1 MRLFALFLFL
11 TNLISILF
19 LVWTILLTV
28 VFEWDL
34 HECEQGFVVY
44 YKQESTHFPETKL
57 EKRTHLVIMQ
67 HICVLLIEDLVRREK
82 VVFKEIPERDREGRS
97 SR

>member
-11 TNLISILF
+11 TNIVSILF

-34 HECEQGFVVY
+34 HECELGCFVS
-44 YKQESTHFPETKL
+44 YKHKL
-57 EKRTHLVIMQ
+57 VGIGRQ
-67 HICVLLIEDLVRREK
+67 NVL
-82 VVFKEIPERDREGRS
+82 ERGSIYSPYNALTYLYKYR
-97 SR
+97 

>member
-11 TNLISILF
+11 TNIVSILF

-34 HECEQGFVVY
+34 HECELGCFI
-44 YKQESTHFPETKL
+44 TNTN
-57 EKRTHLVIMQ
+57 
-67 HICVLLIEDLVRREK
+67 
-82 VVFKEIPERDREGRS
+82 
-97 SR
+97 

>member
-11 TNLISILF
+11 TNLVSILF

-34 HECEQGFVVY
+34 HECEQGWFVS
-44 YKQESTHFPETKL
+44 YK
-57 EKRTHLVIMQ
+57 
-67 HICVLLIEDLVRREK
+67 HI
-82 VVFKEIPERDREGRS
+82 S
-97 SR
+97 S